1 MLLPHES
8 ISPLEALKSYT
19 IDAAYAS
26 FEEKSKGSI
35 RQDKL
40 ADLVVLSEDPTTVPP
55 ERIKEIK
62 VLTTILD
69 GKVVWQK

>member
-35 RQDKL
+35 SPGKL
-40 ADLVVLSEDPTTVPP
+40 ADLVVLSDDPTTVSPDQ
-55 ERIKEIK
+55 IMKIK

-69 GKVVWQK
+69 GKVVWQE